1 MSAPLGAVGLA
12 PPVVCA
18 PLTVEQVALR
28 GLAAS
33 ARVVRTGFGPVRSA
47 AAARWIGSAG
57 PRPVLVAG
65 VAGALTEGVRP
76 GDLVVASEIHFT
88 DFRAPVPIPTAAALA
103 GALRRAGLTVHLG
116 PIVSSPTVVDGAR
129 RAELGREGHLAVDM
143 ESGWLAE
150 AAAGGPF
157 AVVRAIVDTPDTP
170 LVTPGTVTRG
180 FTALRALR
188 RAAPVLGDW
197 FAAVRPREV
206 VLAEP
211 RSFCAGVERAI
222 DIVDRALDRYGA
234 PVYVRRQIVH
244 NAHVVRRL
252 TERGAVF
259 VEELDEVPAGAH
271 AVLAAHGVSPAVRAQ
286 AEERELAVI
295 DATCPLVAKV
305 HAEVKRHAGR
315 GETVLLIGHADHEEV
330 EGTVGEAPADV
341 VVVEDEAMA
350 RTLTVPDPERVAY
363 AMQTTLAVDEAER
376 IADVLRARFPAIGR
390 PRRDDI
396 CYATTN
402 RQRAVRAVAA
412 DVDLVIVVGSENSSN
427 SRRLAEVAGR
437 SGVPAHLV
445 DDVGEID
452 LGWLPGAARVGV
464 SAGASAPPELVDE
477 VVAFLSALGPAA
489 VTTRT
494 TGTEDVVFTLPKEV
508 L

>member
-1 MSAPLGAVGLA
+1 VM
-12 PPVVCA
+12 
-18 PLTVEQVALR
+18 
-28 GLAAS
+28 
-33 ARVVRTGFGPVRSA
+33 RTGMGPVRSA
-47 AAARWIGSAG
+47 AAARWIASGG

-65 VAGALTEGVRP
+65 VAGALTDGLRP

-88 DFRAPVPIPTAAALA
+88 DFRTPVPIPTAGALA

-116 PIVSSPTVVDGAR
+116 PIVSSPTVVDGVR

-157 AVVRAIVDTPDTP
+157 AVVRAVVDTPDQP
-170 LVTPGTVTRG
+170 LVTAGTAGRG
-180 FTALRALR
+180 VTALRALR
-188 RAAPVLGDW
+188 RAGPAMAEW
-197 FAAVRPREV
+197 FDAVRTREV

-259 VEELDEVPAGAH
+259 VQELDEVPVGAR

-286 AEERELAVI
+286 ARERDLAVV

-305 HAEVKRHAGR
+305 HAEVKRHSGR
-315 GETVLLIGHADHEEV
+315 GETVFLIGHADHEEV

-350 RTLTVPDPERVAY
+350 RTVTARDPQRVAY

-376 IADVLRARFPAIGR
+376 IAAVLRGRFPAIDT

-402 RQRAVRAVAA
+402 RQRAIRAVAA

-437 SGVPAHLV
+437 HGTAAHLV

-452 LGWLPGAARVGV
+452 LTWLHGVGRVGV
-464 SAGASAPPELVDE
+464 SAGASAPPDLVDE
-477 VVAFLSALGPAA
+477 VVTFLSALGP
-489 VTTRT
+489 VTVETRT